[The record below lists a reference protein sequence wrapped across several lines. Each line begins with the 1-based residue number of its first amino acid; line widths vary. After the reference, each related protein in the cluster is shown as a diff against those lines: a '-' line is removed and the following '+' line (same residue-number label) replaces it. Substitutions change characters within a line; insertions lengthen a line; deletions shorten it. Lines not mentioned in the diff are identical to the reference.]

1 MLKTLN
7 IENIAVIKKADI
19 EFSPG
24 LNVLT
29 GETGAGKSI
38 VVDSINAILGERTS
52 RELVRHGADW
62 ANVSAYFCDINNDV
76 KNKLDELGVPCEEDN
91 TLLLSRKITS
101 QGKSQCRINGSSCTV
116 TMLKELGD
124 TLVNIHGQHDS
135 QALLNPD
142 FHYMFV
148 DLLSPDKK
156 LYEDYK
162 NSFRSLIKIRRRLK
176 NLTADADEKDRVL
189 EMLDYQIS
197 ELKAADIK
205 AGEWQE
211 LKERREAML
220 NSQSIV
226 QSLSAVQQAMTGD
239 EDYSGVENL
248 VQSAMQQIK
257 DIVDIDKTSQKIY
270 ENLDGLSDAIENIK
284 DLCSQRLE
292 QLNFA
297 PGELDAVESRLDM
310 FYEFSNKYGETEQD
324 MLNYLTDAEKKRES
338 LIDSDDE
345 IQRLTAEYDEA
356 LEKTAAMADMLT
368 AHRKS
373 IAIGLE
379 QQVKSTLEFL
389 DMPKIKFVVDFQK
402 GKLSING
409 YDKIEF
415 LISANPGEPP
425 KPLAKIAS
433 GGELSR
439 IMLAIK
445 DVVAKN
451 DTVDTL
457 IFDEVDTGVSGKAS
471 SKIGLKLKSVSD
483 SCQVICVTHS
493 AQIASVADNH
503 FLIEKKYDNDRT
515 YTGVQPLDFEGRKRE
530 LARIMGGLEITETML
545 KSAQELLNNNNP
557 QEDI

>member
-7 IENIAVIKKADI
+7 IENIAVIEKADI

-24 LNVLT
+24 LNALT

-52 RELVRHGADW
+52 RELVRHGADSS
-62 ANVSAYFCDINNDV
+62 NVSAYFCDINNDV
-76 KNKLDELGVPCEEDN
+76 KNKLNEMGLPCEDDGS
-91 TLLLSRKITS
+91 LLLSRKITA
-101 QGKSQCRINGSSCTV
+101 QGKSQCRINGSPCTV

-176 NLTADADEKDRVL
+176 ALTADADEKDRVL

-205 AGEWQE
+205 VGEWQK
-211 LKERREAML
+211 LKERREAVL
-220 NSQSIV
+220 NSQTIV

-239 EDYSGVENL
+239 ENYSGVENL
-248 VQSAMQQIK
+248 VQGAIQQIR
-257 DIVDIDKTSQKIY
+257 DTVDIDKASQEIY
-270 ENLDGLSDAIENIK
+270 ESLDGLSDAIESIK

-297 PGELDAVESRLDM
+297 PGELDNIESRLDM

-324 MLNYLTDAEKKRES
+324 MLNYLAEAEKKRDS
-338 LIDSDDE
+338 LIDSDEE

-356 LEKTAAMADMLT
+356 LGKTAAMADMLSV
-368 AHRKS
+368 HRKS
-373 IAIGLE
+373 IADGLE

-445 DVVAKN
+445 DVIAKN

-471 SKIGLKLKSVSD
+471 RKIGLKLKSVSN

-493 AQIASVADNH
+493 AQIASVADAH
-503 FLIEKKYDNDRT
+503 FLIEKRYDNNKT

-530 LARIMGGLEITETML
+530 LARIMGGLEITDNML
-545 KSAQELLNNNNP
+545 NSAEELLNNN
-557 QEDI
+557 

>member
-7 IENIAVIKKADI
+7 IENIAVIEKADI

-24 LNVLT
+24 LNALT

-52 RELVRHGADW
+52 RELVRHGADS

-76 KNKLDELGVPCEEDN
+76 KNKLNEMGLPCEDDGS
-91 TLLLSRKITS
+91 LLLSRKITA
-101 QGKSQCRINGSSCTV
+101 QGKSQCRINGSPCTV

-176 NLTADADEKDRVL
+176 ALTADADEKDRVL

-205 AGEWQE
+205 VGEWQE
-211 LKERREAML
+211 LKERREAVL
-220 NSQSIV
+220 NSQTIV

-239 EDYSGVENL
+239 ENYSGVENL
-248 VQSAMQQIK
+248 VQGAIQQIR
-257 DIVDIDKTSQKIY
+257 DTVDIDKASQEIY
-270 ENLDGLSDAIENIK
+270 ESLDGLSDAIESIK

-297 PGELDAVESRLDM
+297 PGELDNIESRLDM

-324 MLNYLTDAEKKRES
+324 MLNYLAEAEKKRDS
-338 LIDSDDE
+338 LIDSDEE

-356 LEKTAAMADMLT
+356 LGKTAAMADMLSV
-368 AHRKS
+368 HRKS
-373 IAIGLE
+373 IADGLE

-445 DVVAKN
+445 DVIAKN

-471 SKIGLKLKSVSD
+471 RKIGLKLKSVSN

-493 AQIASVADNH
+493 AQIASVADAH
-503 FLIEKKYDNDRT
+503 FLIEKRYDNDKT
-515 YTGVQPLDFEGRKRE
+515 YTGVQLLDFEGRKRE
-530 LARIMGGLEITETML
+530 LARIMGGLEITDNML
-545 KSAQELLNNNNP
+545 NSAEELLNNN
-557 QEDI
+557 

>member
-7 IENIAVIKKADI
+7 IENIAVIEKADI

-24 LNVLT
+24 LNALT

-52 RELVRHGADW
+52 RELVRHGADS

-76 KNKLDELGVPCEEDN
+76 KDKLNEMGLPCEDDGS
-91 TLLLSRKITS
+91 LLLSRKITA
-101 QGKSQCRINGSSCTV
+101 QGKSQCRINGSPCTV

-176 NLTADADEKDRVL
+176 ALTADADEKDRVL

-205 AGEWQE
+205 VGEWQE
-211 LKERREAML
+211 LKERREAVL
-220 NSQSIV
+220 NSQTIV

-239 EDYSGVENL
+239 ENYSGVENL
-248 VQSAMQQIK
+248 VQGAIQQIR
-257 DIVDIDKTSQKIY
+257 DTVDIDKASQEIY
-270 ENLDGLSDAIENIK
+270 ESLDGLSDAIESIK

-297 PGELDAVESRLDM
+297 PGELDNIESRLDM

-324 MLNYLTDAEKKRES
+324 MLNYLAEAEKKRDS
-338 LIDSDDE
+338 LIDSDEE

-356 LEKTAAMADMLT
+356 LGKTAAMADMLSV
-368 AHRKS
+368 HRKS
-373 IAIGLE
+373 IADGLE

-389 DMPKIKFVVDFQK
+389 DMPKIRFVVDFQK

-445 DVVAKN
+445 DVIAKN

-471 SKIGLKLKSVSD
+471 RKIGLKLKSVSN

-493 AQIASVADNH
+493 AQIASVADAH
-503 FLIEKKYDNDRT
+503 FLIEKRYDNDKT

-530 LARIMGGLEITETML
+530 LARIMGGLEITDNML
-545 KSAQELLNNNNP
+545 NSAEELLNNN
-557 QEDI
+557 

>member
-7 IENIAVIKKADI
+7 IENIAVIEKADI

-24 LNVLT
+24 LNALT

-52 RELVRHGADW
+52 RELVRHGADS

-76 KNKLDELGVPCEEDN
+76 KNKLNEMGLPCEDDGS
-91 TLLLSRKITS
+91 LLLSRKITA
-101 QGKSQCRINGSSCTV
+101 QGKSQCRINGSPCTV

-176 NLTADADEKDRVL
+176 ALTADADEKDRVL

-205 AGEWQE
+205 VGEWQK
-211 LKERREAML
+211 LKERREAVL
-220 NSQSIV
+220 NSQTIV

-239 EDYSGVENL
+239 ENYSGVENL
-248 VQSAMQQIK
+248 VQGAIQQIR
-257 DIVDIDKTSQKIY
+257 DTVDIDKASQEIY
-270 ENLDGLSDAIENIK
+270 ESLDGLSDAIESIK

-297 PGELDAVESRLDM
+297 PGELDNIESRLDM
-310 FYEFSNKYGETEQD
+310 FYEFSNKYGETELD
-324 MLNYLTDAEKKRES
+324 MLNYLAEAEKKRDS
-338 LIDSDDE
+338 LIDSDEE

-356 LEKTAAMADMLT
+356 LGKTAAMADMLSV
-368 AHRKS
+368 HRKS
-373 IAIGLE
+373 IADGLE

-445 DVVAKN
+445 DVIAKN

-471 SKIGLKLKSVSD
+471 RKIGLKLKSVSN

-493 AQIASVADNH
+493 AQIASVADAH
-503 FLIEKKYDNDRT
+503 FLIEKRYDNNKT

-530 LARIMGGLEITETML
+530 LARIMGGLEITDNML
-545 KSAQELLNNNNP
+545 NSAEELLNNN
-557 QEDI
+557 

>member
-7 IENIAVIKKADI
+7 IENIAVIEKADI

-24 LNVLT
+24 LNALT

-52 RELVRHGADW
+52 RELVRHGADS

-76 KNKLDELGVPCEEDN
+76 KNKLNEMGLPCEDDGS
-91 TLLLSRKITS
+91 LLLSRKITA
-101 QGKSQCRINGSSCTV
+101 QGKSQCRINGSPCTV

-176 NLTADADEKDRVL
+176 ALTADADEKDRVL

-205 AGEWQE
+205 VGEWQE
-211 LKERREAML
+211 LKERREAVL
-220 NSQSIV
+220 NSQTIV

-239 EDYSGVENL
+239 ENYSGVENL
-248 VQSAMQQIK
+248 VQGAIQQIR
-257 DIVDIDKTSQKIY
+257 DIVDIDKASQEIY
-270 ENLDGLSDAIENIK
+270 ESLDGLSDAIESIK

-297 PGELDAVESRLDM
+297 PGDLDNIESRLDM

-324 MLNYLTDAEKKRES
+324 MLNYLAEAEKKRDS
-338 LIDSDDE
+338 LIDSDEE

-356 LEKTAAMADMLT
+356 LGKSAAMADMLSV
-368 AHRKS
+368 HRKS
-373 IAIGLE
+373 IADGLE

-389 DMPKIKFVVDFQK
+389 DMPKIRFVVDFQK

-445 DVVAKN
+445 HVIAKN

-471 SKIGLKLKSVSD
+471 RKIGLKLKSVSN

-493 AQIASVADNH
+493 AQIASVADAH
-503 FLIEKKYDNDRT
+503 FLIEKRYDNNKT

-530 LARIMGGLEITETML
+530 LARIMGGLEITDNML
-545 KSAQELLNNNNP
+545 NSAEELLNNN
-557 QEDI
+557 

>member
-7 IENIAVIKKADI
+7 IENIAVIEKADI

-24 LNVLT
+24 LNALT

-52 RELVRHGADW
+52 RELVRHGADS

-76 KNKLDELGVPCEEDN
+76 KNKLNEMGLPCEDDGS
-91 TLLLSRKITS
+91 LLLSRKITA
-101 QGKSQCRINGSSCTV
+101 QGKSQCRINGSPCTV

-176 NLTADADEKDRVL
+176 ALTADADEKDRVL

-205 AGEWQE
+205 VGEWQE
-211 LKERREAML
+211 LKERREAIL
-220 NSQSIV
+220 NSQTIV

-239 EDYSGVENL
+239 ENYSGVENL
-248 VQSAMQQIK
+248 VQGAIQQIR
-257 DIVDIDKTSQKIY
+257 DTVDIDKASQEIY
-270 ENLDGLSDAIENIK
+270 ESLDGLSDAIESIK

-297 PGELDAVESRLDM
+297 PGELDNIESRLDM

-324 MLNYLTDAEKKRES
+324 MLNYLAEAEKKRDS
-338 LIDSDDE
+338 LIDSDEE

-356 LEKTAAMADMLT
+356 LGKTAAMADMLSV
-368 AHRKS
+368 HRKS
-373 IAIGLE
+373 IADGLE

-445 DVVAKN
+445 DVIAKN

-471 SKIGLKLKSVSD
+471 RKIGLKLKSVSN

-493 AQIASVADNH
+493 AQIASVADAH
-503 FLIEKKYDNDRT
+503 FLIEKRYDNDKT

-530 LARIMGGLEITETML
+530 LARIMGGLEITDNML
-545 KSAQELLNNNNP
+545 NSAEELLNNN
-557 QEDI
+557 

>member
-7 IENIAVIKKADI
+7 IENIAVIEKADI

-24 LNVLT
+24 LNALT

-52 RELVRHGADW
+52 RELVRHGADS

-76 KNKLDELGVPCEEDN
+76 KNKLNEMGLPCEDDGS
-91 TLLLSRKITS
+91 LLLSRKITA
-101 QGKSQCRINGSSCTV
+101 QGKSQCRINGSPCTV

-176 NLTADADEKDRVL
+176 ALTADADEKDRVL

-205 AGEWQE
+205 VGEWQK
-211 LKERREAML
+211 LKERREAVL
-220 NSQSIV
+220 NSQTIV

-248 VQSAMQQIK
+248 VQGAIQQIR
-257 DIVDIDKTSQKIY
+257 DTVDIDKASQEIY
-270 ENLDGLSDAIENIK
+270 ESLDGLSDAIESIK

-297 PGELDAVESRLDM
+297 PGELDNIESRLDM

-324 MLNYLTDAEKKRES
+324 MLNYLAEAEKKRDS
-338 LIDSDDE
+338 LIDSDEE

-356 LEKTAAMADMLT
+356 LGKTAAMADMLSV
-368 AHRKS
+368 HIKS
-373 IAIGLE
+373 IADGLE

-445 DVVAKN
+445 DVIAKN

-471 SKIGLKLKSVSD
+471 RKIGLKLKSVSN

-493 AQIASVADNH
+493 AQIASVADAH
-503 FLIEKKYDNDRT
+503 FLIEKRYDNDKT

-530 LARIMGGLEITETML
+530 LARIMGGLEITDNML
-545 KSAQELLNNNNP
+545 NSAEELLNNN
-557 QEDI
+557 